1 MRTLFAATIFLAA
14 TSIAI
19 GAASKPPEFPKNEPY
34 AKARKLLVKQG
45 WKPVHEPEA
54 GFVCQKGDV
63 RCEGRPETVAC
74 AGTGNANCIFR
85 WKRKKLV
92 IDVNTV
98 GETEPVVTE
107 VQCKS
112 GCKAD

>member
-1 MRTLFAATIFLAA
+1 MRDGRKRSLARERA
-14 TSIAI
+14 
-19 GAASKPPEFPKNEPY
+19 
-34 AKARKLLVKQG
+34 
-45 WKPVHEPEA
+45 
-54 GFVCQKGDV
+54 
-63 RCEGRPETVAC
+63 
-74 AGTGNANCIFR
+74 NANCIFR

-112 GCKAD
+112 GCQEH